1 MLDDVKDIFIE
12 RIQKK
17 VLADKKMQ
25 EIPLA
30 YLMTLDI
37 PQSIKHFFD
46 QEVELWIREEE
57 EKFSS
62 SDRFD
67 YDLPEVRV
75 LIDQIFDI
83 LKQTA
88 KFSLPKFNQL
98 LERAVKLQ
106 MNFVIEPHRT
116 LTQFLF
122 KDKKIISTIEVYDTL
137 KYFFQFEYYK
147 EAISDYFN
155 TKYMKQI
162 SEDQFITLINK
173 IDEKVFSEN
182 REEMTLKVV
191 KTIMNFLSDARGTE
205 VTTLP
210 TDVLV
215 AALKDRNLNDLVE
228 RVEQAQKQIQLDEL
242 TFDDIESILFGRFDE
257 SAEAPAEKI
266 SYDQIESIEEGEI
279 VVPVDDIEVGEE
291 TPLEEQIKDAV
302 DELEKFDEKLVDLEE
317 EEEFEEE
324 FEEEEEE
331 EEEFEELPEFKA
343 SDQPLAE
350 EEPAVTEEPIQLE
363 EESTEP
369 TLEEEQT
376 ATAPEEYEPQ
386 PSFETEAVEP
396 GIIEQEP
403 TIEEE
408 PAIPE
413 PELEPEPE
421 PEVAESVHEPVEEV
435 EERKSRVAED
445 LAEHLAKQIAGE
457 GPLEDLHNMI
467 KGRTRKKIIKKLFKK
482 DEAAFNEFINK
493 LNAMGS
499 WKEASRFI
507 DDTFYELNI
516 NPYSKEAITFSDIVY
531 MRFFP
536 KDKYIGQNLEEDR
549 FD

>member
-1 MLDDVKDIFIE
+1 MLEDVMDVFIE
-12 RIQKK
+12 RIRKK
-17 VLADKKMQ
+17 VLANQKMN

-57 EKFSS
+57 EKFTS

-75 LIDQIFDI
+75 LIDRIFDI

-88 KFSLPKFNQL
+88 RFTIPKFNQL

-122 KDKKIISTIEVYDTL
+122 KDSNIISTIEVYDTL

-155 TKYMKQI
+155 NKYMKEI
-162 SEDQFITLINK
+162 SQDQFVTLINK
-173 IDEKVFSEN
+173 IDEKVFAEN
-182 REEMTLKVV
+182 RVEMTLKVI
-191 KTIMNFLSDARGTE
+191 KTIMNFLSEARGTE
-205 VTTLP
+205 VTSLSA
-210 TDVLV
+210 DVLL
-215 AALKDRNLNDLVE
+215 AALKDRNLHDLVKRFE
-228 RVEQAQKQIQLDEL
+228 AAQQQIQLSEL
-242 TFDDIESILFGRFDE
+242 NFSEIESILFGRFEETLE
-257 SAEAPAEKI
+257 SPAEKLRFE
-266 SYDQIESIEEGEI
+266 DIESIEQEELRI
-279 VVPVDDIEVGEE
+279 EVDDIEVGE
-291 TPLEEQIKDAV
+291 TPLEQQIGSAV
-302 DELEKFDEKLVDLEE
+302 DELEKFDEKLGQLEQETVDFE
-317 EEEFEEE
+317 EEE

-331 EEEFEELPEFKA
+331 LELEETMSPKKEFE
-343 SDQPLAE
+343 LA
-350 EEPAVTEEPIQLE
+350 EEPAVEETGEIIEDEPLAIAEEPGAE
-363 EESTEP
+363 EESFSIVEEP
-369 TLEEEQT
+369 VES
-376 ATAPEEYEPQ
+376 EPQ
-386 PSFETEAVEP
+386 PEVE
-396 GIIEQEP
+396 EQPAEP
-403 TIEEE
+403 QTPAEE
-408 PAIPE
+408 PM
-413 PELEPEPE
+413 LEQPPEPE
-421 PEVAESVHEPVEEV
+421 PVKTSKVAD
-435 EERKSRVAED
+435 D
-445 LAEHLAKQIAGE
+445 LADHLARQISGE
-457 GPLEDLHNMI
+457 GPLQDLHTMI
-467 KGRTRKKIIKKLFKK
+467 KGRTRKKIIKKLFRK
-482 DEAAFNEFINK
+482 DEKTYNEFIDR
-493 LNAMGS
+493 LNAMSS
-499 WKEASRFI
+499 WKEASHFI

>member
-1 MLDDVKDIFIE
+1 MLEDVMDVFIE
-12 RIQKK
+12 RIRKK
-17 VLADKKMQ
+17 VLSEDKMK
-25 EIPLA
+25 EVPLA
-30 YLMTLDI
+30 YLTTLDI

-57 EKFSS
+57 EKFTS
-62 SDRFD
+62 SDRFN

-88 KFSLPKFNQL
+88 QFSLPKFNQL

-122 KDKKIISTIEVYDTL
+122 KDNRIISTIEVYDTL

-155 TKYMKQI
+155 TKYLKRI
-162 SEDQFITLINK
+162 SQEQFVTLINK

-182 REEMTLKVV
+182 RVEMTLKVI
-191 KTIMNFLSDARGTE
+191 KTIMNFLSEARGTE
-205 VTTLP
+205 VTLLP
-210 TDVLV
+210 TDVLI

-228 RVEQAQKQIQLDEL
+228 RVEQAQKQIQLTEM
-242 TFDDIESILFGRFDE
+242 TFEDIENILFGRFEE
-257 SAEAPAEKI
+257 SPEAPAEKI
-266 SYDQIESIEEGEI
+266 SFDEIESIEEQELTI
-279 VVPVDDIEVGEE
+279 PVDDIDVGEE

-302 DELEKFDEKLVDLEE
+302 EELERFDEKLSELEEDELELEE
-317 EEEFEEE
+317 EEEEPEPKEEE
-324 FEEEEEE
+324 LKLE
-331 EEEFEELPEFKA
+331 
-343 SDQPLAE
+343 AE
-350 EEPAVTEEPIQLE
+350 EEAPVE
-363 EESTEP
+363 EESVMDEP
-369 TLEEEQT
+369 PAEPELKEHPIPEVEAEHETSSTFETQQEATVESESAVEQ
-376 ATAPEEYEPQ
+376 EYEPQ
-386 PSFETEAVEP
+386 V
-396 GIIEQEP
+396 
-403 TIEEE
+403 EEE
-408 PAIPE
+408 PVE
-413 PELEPEPE
+413 PSETD
-421 PEVAESVHEPVEEV
+421 
-435 EERKSRVAED
+435 KSSKVAED
-445 LAEHLAKQIAGE
+445 LADHLAKQIAGA
-457 GPLEDLHNMI
+457 GPLEDLNNMI
-467 KGRTRKKIIKKLFKK
+467 KGRTRKKIIKKLFRK

-493 LNAMGS
+493 LNNMSS
-499 WKEASRFI
+499 WKEASHFI

-536 KDKYIGQNLEEDR
+536 KDKYIGERLEGDK

>member
-1 MLDDVKDIFIE
+1 MLDDVMDAFIE
-12 RIQKK
+12 RIRKK
-17 VLADKKMQ
+17 VLTDEKMK

-62 SDRFD
+62 SDRFN

-88 KFSLPKFNQL
+88 QFSLPKFNQL

-122 KDKKIISTIEVYDTL
+122 KDERIISTIEVYDIL

-162 SEDQFITLINK
+162 SQEQFITLIDK

-182 REEMTLKVV
+182 RVEMTLKVI
-191 KTIMNFLSDARGTE
+191 KTIMNFLSEARGTE
-205 VTTLP
+205 VSSLP
-210 TDVLV
+210 TNVLI

-228 RVEQAQKQIQLDEL
+228 RVEQAQKQIELDEM
-242 TFDDIESILFGRFDE
+242 TFDDIENILFGRFE
-257 SAEAPAEKI
+257 EAPEAPEEKI
-266 SYDQIESIEEGEI
+266 TFDEIESIEEQELTI
-279 VVPVDDIEVGEE
+279 SVDDIEVGEE

-302 DELEKFDEKLVDLEE
+302 EELERFDEKYEEIEE
-317 EEEFEEE
+317 EEEIE
-324 FEEEEEE
+324 FDEEEEE
-331 EEEFEELPEFKA
+331 EEEFEIETESVAEEQLSEPVQEPPSMEEESPIEVEEEPQQEEPPAAEAEPQFEPPAAPEPVEETVTEQQPA
-343 SDQPLAE
+343 AEEEPEPLAE
-350 EEPAVTEEPIQLE
+350 EPVE
-363 EESTEP
+363 TEP
-369 TLEEEQT
+369 QSE
-376 ATAPEEYEPQ
+376 
-386 PSFETEAVEP
+386 
-396 GIIEQEP
+396 
-403 TIEEE
+403 
-408 PAIPE
+408 
-413 PELEPEPE
+413 
-421 PEVAESVHEPVEEV
+421 
-435 EERKSRVAED
+435 KSSKVAED

-467 KGRTRKKIIKKLFKK
+467 KGRTRKKIIKKLFRK

-493 LNAMGS
+493 LNSMSS
-499 WKEASRFI
+499 WKEASHFI

-536 KDKYIGQNLEEDR
+536 KDKYIGERLEEDK

>member
-1 MLDDVKDIFIE
+1 MLEDVMDVFIE
-12 RIQKK
+12 RIRKK
-17 VLADKKMQ
+17 VLSDDKMK
-25 EIPLA
+25 EVPLA

-57 EKFSS
+57 EKFTS
-62 SDRFD
+62 SDRFN

-88 KFSLPKFNQL
+88 QFSLPKFNQL

-122 KDKKIISTIEVYDTL
+122 KDNRIISTIEVYDTL

-162 SEDQFITLINK
+162 SQEQFVTLINK

-182 REEMTLKVV
+182 RVEMTLKVI
-191 KTIMNFLSDARGTE
+191 KTIMNFLSEARGTE
-205 VTTLP
+205 VTSLP
-210 TDVLV
+210 TDVLI

-228 RVEQAQKQIQLDEL
+228 RVEQAQKQIQLTEM
-242 TFDDIESILFGRFDE
+242 TFDDIENILFGRFEE
-257 SAEAPAEKI
+257 SPEAPEEKI
-266 SYDQIESIEEGEI
+266 SFDEIESIEEQELTI
-279 VVPVDDIEVGEE
+279 PVDDIDVGEE

-302 DELEKFDEKLVDLEE
+302 EELERFDEKFSEIDEE
-317 EEEFEEE
+317 ELEL
-324 FEEEEEE
+324 EEEEEE
-331 EEEFEELPEFKA
+331 EEEEESELMEEESQLQSEEESLRLEEEPPVEEEPIVEEETTPEIEPEEEPIEPYSQEVEPEYETPSTFEAQEETVTEPEPSVEDEYEQPVEEPVEELPE
-343 SDQPLAE
+343 
-350 EEPAVTEEPIQLE
+350 TERT
-363 EESTEP
+363 S
-369 TLEEEQT
+369 
-376 ATAPEEYEPQ
+376 
-386 PSFETEAVEP
+386 
-396 GIIEQEP
+396 
-403 TIEEE
+403 
-408 PAIPE
+408 
-413 PELEPEPE
+413 
-421 PEVAESVHEPVEEV
+421 
-435 EERKSRVAED
+435 KVAED

-457 GPLEDLHNMI
+457 GPLEDLNNMI
-467 KGRTRKKIIKKLFKK
+467 KGRTRKKIIKKLFRK

-493 LNAMGS
+493 LNAMSS
-499 WKEASRFI
+499 WKEASHFI
-507 DDTFYELNI
+507 DDTFYEMNI

-536 KDKYIGQNLEEDR
+536 KDKYIGQKLEEDK

>member
-1 MLDDVKDIFIE
+1 MLENVMDVFIE
-12 RIQKK
+12 RIRKK
-17 VLADKKMQ
+17 VLSDQKMT

-122 KDKKIISTIEVYDTL
+122 KDSNIISTIEVYDTL

-147 EAISDYFN
+147 EAISEYFN
-155 TKYMKQI
+155 AKYMKEI
-162 SEDQFITLINK
+162 SQEQFVNLINK

-182 REEMTLKVV
+182 RVEMTLKVI
-191 KTIMNFLSDARGTE
+191 KTIMNFLSEAKGTQVTSLPAE
-205 VTTLP
+205 VLI
-210 TDVLV
+210 

-228 RVEQAQKQIQLDEL
+228 RVEQAQRQIQLTEMS
-242 TFDDIESILFGRFDE
+242 FDDIENILFGRFE
-257 SAEAPAEKI
+257 EAPEAPEEKI
-266 SYDQIESIEEGEI
+266 SFDEIESIEQEELNI
-279 VVPVDDIEVGEE
+279 PVDDIDVGEAAQ
-291 TPLEEQIKDAV
+291 TPLEGQIKDAV
-302 DELEKFDEKLVDLEE
+302 EQLEHVDEQLDLEE
-317 EEEFEEE
+317 EEEEELELEEE
-324 FEEEEEE
+324 EDEEEEEE
-331 EEEFEELPEFKA
+331 ISTFEPTLTESPAEVSEQETEPEPTVEPEEPPTVPEEPATPEPEAEPELAEPELAEPPDVFEAEEPVVTQVPEEKVEPEPVPQEPE
-343 SDQPLAE
+343 QPQVVE
-350 EEPAVTEEPIQLE
+350 EEPK
-363 EESTEP
+363 
-369 TLEEEQT
+369 
-376 ATAPEEYEPQ
+376 
-386 PSFETEAVEP
+386 PS
-396 GIIEQEP
+396 
-403 TIEEE
+403 
-408 PAIPE
+408 
-413 PELEPEPE
+413 
-421 PEVAESVHEPVEEV
+421 
-435 EERKSRVAED
+435 KVAED
-445 LAEHLAKQIAGE
+445 LADHLARQIAGE
-457 GPLEDLHNMI
+457 GPLQDLHTMI
-467 KGRTRKKIIKKLFKK
+467 KGRTRKKIIKKLFRK
-482 DEAAFNEFINK
+482 DEAAFNNFIDQ
-493 LNAMGS
+493 LNAMSS

-536 KDKYIGQNLEEDR
+536 KDKYIGQNLEEDK

>member
-1 MLDDVKDIFIE
+1 MLEDVMDVFIE
-12 RIQKK
+12 RIRKK
-17 VLADKKMQ
+17 VLADDKMK
-25 EIPLA
+25 EVPLA

-57 EKFSS
+57 EKFTS
-62 SDRFD
+62 SDRFN

-88 KFSLPKFNQL
+88 QFSLPKFNQL

-122 KDKKIISTIEVYDTL
+122 KDDRIISTIEVYDTL

-155 TKYMKQI
+155 TKYMKRI
-162 SEDQFITLINK
+162 SQEQFINLINK

-182 REEMTLKVV
+182 RVEMTLKVI
-191 KTIMNFLSDARGTE
+191 KTIMNFLSDAKGTE
-205 VTTLP
+205 VTSLP
-210 TDVLV
+210 TDVLI
-215 AALKDRNLNDLVE
+215 AALKDRNLTDLVE
-228 RVEQAQKQIQLDEL
+228 RVEQAQKQIQLTDMS
-242 TFDDIESILFGRFDE
+242 FDDIESILFGRFE
-257 SAEAPAEKI
+257 EAPEAPAEKI
-266 SYDQIESIEEGEI
+266 SFDEIDSIEEEELKI
-279 VVPVDDIEVGEE
+279 SVDDIEVGEE
-291 TPLEEQIKDAV
+291 TPLEKQIKSAV
-302 DELEKFDEKLVDLEE
+302 DELEHFDERLSELEE
-317 EEEFEEE
+317 EEELEVEEEDEEELEEESE
-324 FEEEEEE
+324 FEEEPQTVESEPSVSEEE
-331 EEEFEELPEFKA
+331 
-343 SDQPLAE
+343 PLSME
-350 EEPAVTEEPIQLE
+350 EEPAMEAEPSLSEPEVEPEIE
-363 EESTEP
+363 EE
-369 TLEEEQT
+369 
-376 ATAPEEYEPQ
+376 APPAYEPQ
-386 PSFETEAVEP
+386 EEMT
-396 GIIEQEP
+396 Q
-403 TIEEE
+403 EEE
-408 PAIPE
+408 P
-413 PELEPEPE
+413 
-421 PEVAESVHEPVEEV
+421 PVEEEAETVEQEAEAAEEISAV
-435 EERKSRVAED
+435 EEEKRSKVADD

-467 KGRTRKKIIKKLFKK
+467 KGRTRKKIIKKLFRK
-482 DEAAFNEFINK
+482 DEAAFNEFIAK
-493 LNAMGS
+493 LNEMSS
-499 WKEASRFI
+499 WKEASHFI

-536 KDKYIGQNLEEDR
+536 KDKYIGEKLEEDK